1 MRSWTRASI
10 AVAARP
16 ALWPT
21 ALRQGMRL
29 APDRW
34 WVRAPYLP
42 LPDRRW
48 LRFRMETAY
57 GGDGRGG
64 PDPDDLV
71 TFLDWCRA
79 NARAGR

>member
-1 MRSWTRASI
+1 MRSWTRSVL

-16 ALWPT
+16 GLWPT
-21 ALRQGMRL
+21 ALRQGARL

-34 WVRAPYLP
+34 WGRPPFLP
-42 LPDRRW
+42 LPDRSW

-64 PDPDDLV
+64 PRPDDLV
-71 TFLDWCRA
+71 TFLEWS
-79 NARAGR
+79 RAGALADR